1 VTTPTDDDG
10 DGDAVQVD
18 VEGHEEAVLQGAQ
31 RLLKQRR
38 VKYLMTE
45 VNWQIRSRPSLLGYV
60 K

>member
-1 VTTPTDDDG
+1 MMLCW
-10 DGDAVQVD
+10 QVD

-38 VKYLMTE
+38 IKYLMTE
-45 VNWQIRSRPSLLGYV
+45 VNWQIRSRKSLLGYV